1 MMPPTTTEHR
11 IGLRFNRNQARALHD
26 LADRL
31 IQHELPGEAS
41 VFVKAALAAESG
53 EPLIIVCVKPIEAIL
68 IAKGYAN
75 YGITEPVIEQLA

>member
-1 MMPPTTTEHR
+1 MPPTTTEHR

-41 VFVKAALAAESG
+41 VFAKAALSAATG
-53 EPLIIVCVKPIEAIL
+53 EPLIIVCASPIEAVQ

-75 YGITEPVIEQLA
+75 YGITEPVIEALA

>member
-1 MMPPTTTEHR
+1 MPPTTTEHR

-53 EPLIIVCVKPIEAIL
+53 EPLIVVCTDPMEAVAM
-68 IAKGYAN
+68 AKGYAL
-75 YGITEPVIEQLA
+75 YGIVEPVIEALS

>member
-1 MMPPTTTEHR
+1 MPPTKTEHR
-11 IGLRFNRNQARALHD
+11 IGLRFNRTQARALHD
-26 LADRL
+26 LAERARHHDL
-31 IQHELPGEAS
+31 TGSEVS
-41 VFVKAALAAESG
+41 VFHKAALAAESG